1 MSELNNNYVMDSSFR
16 YNSSSDNGRI
26 RLDPNENGTPFFV
39 QDLIP
44 KNEKSNYSNA
54 VQYMFTPTL
63 LSTAYFSSENVEII
77 QNAIRADIYKK
88 TNEKYIIDKQNY
100 DQLKIIMRSI
110 FLQQAKHQD
119 THIREQIE
127 ELNKHVL
134 DYCVPY
140 VFSELNAYLK
150 YKRDISTLAMP
161 MENPIHL
168 SNDKTVELDRFF

>member
-1 MSELNNNYVMDSSFR
+1 MEDFYSTN
-16 YNSSSDNGRI
+16 
-26 RLDPNENGTPFFV
+26 
-39 QDLIP
+39 IP
-44 KNEKSNYSNA
+44 K
-54 VQYMFTPTL
+54 V
-63 LSTAYFSSENVEII
+63 
-77 QNAIRADIYKK
+77 
-88 TNEKYIIDKQNY
+88 IIDKQNY

-119 THIREQIE
+119 TRIREQIE

>member
-63 LSTAYFSSENVEII
+63 LSTAYF
-77 QNAIRADIYKK
+77 
-88 TNEKYIIDKQNY
+88 
-100 DQLKIIMRSI
+100 
-110 FLQQAKHQD
+110 
-119 THIREQIE
+119 
-127 ELNKHVL
+127 
-134 DYCVPY
+134 
-140 VFSELNAYLK
+140 
-150 YKRDISTLAMP
+150 
-161 MENPIHL
+161 
-168 SNDKTVELDRFF
+168 